1 MIKMTFK
8 INTHENVYIPAE
20 DSYLLAENLEIK
32 EGQSVLEI
40 GTGSGIVAMYAS
52 KLTDKVTATDINF
65 DAITVAEENF
75 KNNDIDNI
83 ELLFGNLFE
92 PVKNRKFDVILFN
105 TPYLPTEEG
114 EVIDSNLNYA
124 FDGGLNGRKVI
135 DLFLNEVKN
144 HLNDGGIVQL
154 IQSSFSDNDETLN
167 RLDELGFIAEIA
179 KKEHYFFED
188 ITLINAY
195 KIWKRW
201 LKMEV
206 WKTSVITG
214 IGLIILGIIF
224 IILRGHISIWL
235 AIVIILGII
244 DIALGLFRK
253 KVGEN

>member
-1 MIKMTFK
+1 MIDMEFI
-8 INTHENVYIPAE
+8 INTHENVYVPAE
-20 DSYLLAENLEIK
+20 DSYLLAENLEIEK
-32 EGQSVLEI
+32 GKSVLEI

-65 DAITVAEENF
+65 DAITLAESNF
-75 KNNDIDNI
+75 KVNGIENI

-114 EVIDSNLNYA
+114 EVLDDTINYA

-154 IQSSFSDNDETLN
+154 IQSSLSDNDETLN
-167 RLDELGFIAEIA
+167 KLDELGFIAEIA

-188 ITLINAY
+188 IVLINGY
-195 KIWKRW
+195 
-201 LKMEV
+201 L
-206 WKTSVITG
+206 
-214 IGLIILGIIF
+214 
-224 IILRGHISIWL
+224 
-235 AIVIILGII
+235 
-244 DIALGLFRK
+244 
-253 KVGEN
+253 